1 MKEKKSSY
9 PLIHASQ
16 KTIQVLKL
24 IAKQQAG
31 LTPTEIADRMDLK
44 YATVM
49 THLVTLE
56 REGLIE
62 EIDTG
67 YIGSLEL
74 ATFWAMRKAMITTKE
89 QELEKEKEILGI
101 FTAPIDLSS

>member
-1 MKEKKSSY
+1 MKNKKSSY
-9 PLIHASQ
+9 PPILTSQ
-16 KTIQVLKL
+16 KTVQVLKL

-31 LTPTEIADRMDLK
+31 ITPIEIAERMDIK
-44 YATVM
+44 YATIM

-62 EIDTG
+62 VIDSG

-74 ATFWAMRKAMITTKE
+74 ATFWAMRKAMINSKE
-89 QELEKEKEILGI
+89 QELNREKELLGI
-101 FTAPIDLSS
+101 VIKK